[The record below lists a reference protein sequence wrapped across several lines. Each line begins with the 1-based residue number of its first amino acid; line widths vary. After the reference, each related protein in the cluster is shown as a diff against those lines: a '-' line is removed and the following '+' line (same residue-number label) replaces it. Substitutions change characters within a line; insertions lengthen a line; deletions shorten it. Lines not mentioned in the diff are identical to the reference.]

1 MSEVLEFGSYVLDC
15 YHGLFVQLKTKV
27 VVIPKTMNIA
37 CIENNK
43 QSLYPFENQET
54 LLGAH
59 CITSWMSLPI
69 LREHSGVESPNKRR
83 SPVTCRICLAQQR
96 SLWHRYCCFSYLLS
110 AASVSARNQG
120 DVLPKQQ
127 KGLRAAGIPVDV
139 RTVALQ
145 SGNQKGIQY
154 VCQFDGQ

>member
-1 MSEVLEFGSYVLDC
+1 M
-15 YHGLFVQLKTKV
+15 KV

-69 LREHSGVESPNKRR
+69 LRELSGVESANKRR
-83 SPVTCRICLAQQR
+83 SPVICRICVAQRLAQQR

-110 AASVSARNQG
+110 AAS
-120 DVLPKQQ
+120 D
-127 KGLRAAGIPVDV
+127 PV
-139 RTVALQ
+139 T
-145 SGNQKGIQY
+145 
-154 VCQFDGQ
+154 F